1 MKTNDYVK
9 FLTIELVNYLD
20 EPKDVR
26 KLKRDQRKAERPP
39 RMQRWFGMIPMSLSL
54 YYSDMKEKL
63 ARKS

>member
-9 FLTIELVNYLD
+9 FLTIEFVKYID

-26 KLKRDQRKAERPP
+26 RQKRERRKSEQPP
-39 RMQRWFGMIPMSLSL
+39 RMQRWFGFIPMSISL

-63 ARKS
+63 GRR